1 MIDIRDLVTEVAEKI
16 GILSHVDLFIDIRNS
31 QVSEGFQ
38 NICLAAE
45 LECKGSKQKDI
56 FWKYCVDNKCAECGY
71 FYLGVEG
78 N

>member
-38 NICLAAE
+38 NI
-45 LECKGSKQKDI
+45 I
-56 FWKYCVDNKCAECGY
+56 NKMRLPGLSTVVMQRMAGLKTPHG
-71 FYLGVEG
+71 FSGPWLF
-78 N
+78 